1 MKSLG
6 YWNWR
11 HPPRGLWE
19 MCRNILIFVCI
30 AFALYQLLHS
40 VFR

>member
-11 HPPRGLWE
+11 HPPRSLWE
-19 MCRNILIFVCI
+19 MGRNIFVFVCI

>member
-19 MCRNILIFVCI
+19 MGRNIFIFVCI